1 MAVSDLKNPGSSEG
15 NGSFWRPRSERPV
28 NYQILRSEDVARP
41 ISSGIMPESAM
52 RFLVVY
58 HPVFV
63 MFSRRSFD
71 LTLC

>member
-1 MAVSDLKNPGSSEG
+1 MAVSDLKNPGSSDG
-15 NGSFWRPRSERPV
+15 KGRTWRPKSERSI

-41 ISSGIMPESAM
+41 ISSGIMPESVT

-58 HPVFV
+58 HAIFV

-71 LTLC
+71 PTLC